1 NVGDFLQ
8 LVSND
13 RLRSVEH
20 RVLPTGAAGPARV
33 SVACFFRVEYAS
45 TRPYVPVVVGGGGAR
60 AAAVYRG
67 TTAGEFLAHFNGKGL
82 DGRSALD
89 HFRIPAAASSP
100 PPPL

>member
-1 NVGDFLQ
+1 
-8 LVSND
+8 
-13 RLRSVEH
+13 
-20 RVLPTGAAGPARV
+20 V

-82 DGRSALD
+82 DGRSALE
-89 HFRIPAAASSP
+89 HFRIPEAAAASSAVDVVSSSTTAAASIP
-100 PPPL
+100 R